1 MILTIDIGNTKV
13 KWGIFENKQII
24 YSIILD
30 EKDNITK
37 KILSIK
43 KYNLN
48 AVIISSVVPESTPI
62 YKNVIEKELNIA
74 PLIVNNINSKLILEV
89 DKPET
94 VGADRLCN
102 IKAAIKLYSTP
113 AIIIDF
119 GTATTF
125 DVINLKNKFVG
136 GIISPGIETSAQYL
150 IDKAALLDKTDFKFP
165 KKIIGK
171 NTKTNI
177 QSGIM
182 FGAIDQIEGL
192 VNRVNQETKTK
203 NNIILTGGFSKLLA
217 PHFSFNH
224 TLDIDLT
231 LKGMIYIYESNS

>member
-13 KWGIFENKQII
+13 KWGIFKKKQLI
-24 YSIILD
+24 YSSSLD
-30 EKDNITK
+30 EKENINK
-37 KILSIK
+37 KILSIT
-43 KYNLN
+43 KYSLKA
-48 AVIISSVVPESTPI
+48 AVISSVVPQLTPI
-62 YKNVIEKELNIA
+62 YKNLIEKELNIA
-74 PLIVNNINSKLILEV
+74 PLIVNHINSKLILEV
-89 DKPET
+89 HEPNT
-94 VGADRLCN
+94 IGADRLCN
-102 IKAAIKLYSTP
+102 IKAAIELYNTP

-125 DVINLKNKFVG
+125 DVINLKNKFIG
-136 GIISPGIETSAQYL
+136 GIISPGIETSAKYL
-150 IDKAALLDKTDFKFP
+150 IDKAALLNKTDFKFP

-182 FGAIDQIEGL
+182 FGAIDQINGL
-192 VNRVNQETKTK
+192 VKRINTETKTT

-231 LKGMIYIYESNS
+231 LKGMIFINESNS

>member
-13 KWGIFENKQII
+13 KWGIFKNKKII
-24 YSIILD
+24 HSISLD
-30 EKDNITK
+30 EKDNLTK

-43 KYNLN
+43 KYTLN
-48 AVIISSVVPESTPI
+48 AVIISSVVPELTPI
-62 YKNVIEKELNIA
+62 YKNIVEKELNIA
-74 PLIVNNINSKLILEV
+74 PLIVDYINSKLILEV
-89 DKPET
+89 DEPDT

-125 DVINLKNKFVG
+125 DIINLKNKFVG
-136 GIISPGIETSAQYL
+136 GIIAPGIETSAQYL

-165 KKIIGK
+165 KTIIGK

-182 FGAIDQIEGL
+182 FGAIDQIEGI
-192 VNRVNQETKTK
+192 VNRVNQETKIK

-231 LKGMIYIYESNS
+231 LKGMVYIYESNS